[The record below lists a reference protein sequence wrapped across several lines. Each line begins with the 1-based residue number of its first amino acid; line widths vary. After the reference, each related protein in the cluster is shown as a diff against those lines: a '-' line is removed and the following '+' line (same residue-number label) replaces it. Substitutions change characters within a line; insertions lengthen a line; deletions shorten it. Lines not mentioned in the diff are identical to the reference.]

1 MNWNSKT
8 GKFTEVVNQRTR
20 EMKVEVIKLDRQ
32 GYSRKEIATLIG
44 RSVSRVGELLRG
56 QAQKHI
62 AKLKRM

>member
-56 QAQKHI
+56 QA
-62 AKLKRM
+62 